1 MKLVSSMKTTF
12 SVADAKFIC
21 AAKEIREPKKIA
33 MALDM
38 SQASINVCA
47 QRLEKKMGKKLFLR
61 RQNPTVIELTE
72 DGLEI
77 YPYCK
82 RMVESS
88 DALQESLET
97 QDSHL
102 QGEVKIT
109 ATQTLLEYFYV
120 PYLVDFIRKH
130 PGIDVS
136 IKQLDDTFPIEQSL
150 NEFYF
155 TSEFKDDTA
164 TYAYVPYHSFLQK
177 LWASKSYLENFGKIH
192 TIDDLYRHN
201 LLFQRG
207 SLHNDQIFGSARVK
221 AALSYNFNRIR
232 TLNITGSRIIDRLCE
247 EGLGIMS
254 GSSETKELAQLNV
267 EQVLPGF
274 IGDSADIHIKIN
286 KRMLTK
292 KVGRFFLD
300 WLFECRDKSL
310 AKIDI
315 TPSHE
320 HKKLFKSFYGQLPAP
335 DKAI

>member
-12 SVADAKFIC
+12 SIADAKFIC

-109 ATQTLLEYFYV
+109 GVQTILEHFIV
-120 PYLVDFIRKH
+120 PYFSDFITKNPRIT
-130 PGIDVS
+130 PAL
-136 IKQLDDTFPIEQSL
+136 KQMDDMFYDDLEI

-155 TSEFKDDTA
+155 TSEIKDDTD
-164 TYAYVPYHSFLQK
+164 TYAYIPYYDFVQK
-177 LWASKSYLENFGKIH
+177 LWASEEYLKKYGAID
-192 TIDDLYRHN
+192 TINDLYRHN
-201 LLFQRG
+201 LLFQKG
-207 SLHNDQIFGSARVK
+207 FFHNPRIMGMPSEVRATV
-221 AALSYNFNRIR
+221 AYNEIR
-232 TLNITGSRIIDRLCE
+232 TFDLTGTRTVDLLCQA
-247 EGLGIMS
+247 GVGIMN
-254 GSSETKELAQLNV
+254 GSKETTILSKLKV
-267 EQVLPGF
+267 VPVLPSIEGEN
-274 IGDSADIHIKIN
+274 IKLCIKIN
-286 KRMLTK
+286 KRFLSK
-292 KVGRFFLD
+292 KIGRYSLS
-300 WLFECRDKSL
+300 WLFECRDKTLESI
-310 AKIDI
+310 KIKPTYTYSSKDR
-315 TPSHE
+315 H
-320 HKKLFKSFYGQLPAP
+320 LPLAP
-335 DKAI
+335 DN